1 MADKIIKKKDGSLGG
16 IKKRAYPPIPRY
28 HGRDSSLK
36 EIRRRKNKAIKDLK
50 QKQFDT
56 YKSELDTKFD
66 KGQRIQKTFKG
77 ASPTIKEDLKKR
89 FKEPTMEEIGASSKR
104 DAYKT
109 FAKGG
114 KVKLALRGGGRAYGK
129 NS

>member
-1 MADKIIKKKDGSLGG
+1 MANTKDTDGKTVYGSKKEFRRKQFKKKPRPEDL
-16 IKKRAYPPIPRY
+16 KKT
-28 HGRDSSLK
+28 
-36 EIRRRKNKAIKDLK
+36 LK

-56 YKSELDTKFD
+56 YKSALDTKFD
-66 KGQRIQKTFKG
+66 KGQRIQKTYEG

-89 FKEPTMEEIGASSKR
+89 FKEGLMEEIGASSKR

>member
-1 MADKIIKKKDGSLGG
+1 MDKKK
-16 IKKRAYPPIPRY
+16 KKTLR
-28 HGRDSSLK
+28 
-36 EIRRRKNKAIKDLK
+36 

-56 YKSELDTKFD
+56 YKSALDTEFD
-66 KGQRIQKTFKG
+66 KGQRIQKTYEG

-89 FKEPTMEEIGASSKR
+89 FKDSEEIGASSKR